1 MATNISKL
9 IINAAKEKVWEA
21 LTEPEKVKVWQY
33 GSVLITDWNVGSEI
47 RFKSEWEGHIFEQWG
62 TVLEFESNQKL
73 KYNLFA
79 PRPDLEDK
87 PENYFEMEYKLT
99 EKDNGIELL
108 IIQEDNRP
116 DAKQELEQGEEN
128 PVLKLLKELIDFFVV
143 FNLDLIIKMGD
154 YEFSF

>member
-128 PVLKLLKELIDFFVV
+128 PVLKLLKELIE
-143 FNLDLIIKMGD
+143 K
-154 YEFSF
+154 